1 MRAMNLFF
9 GWGLI
14 SFMLLGCYAEV
25 IIEDPVVVDPVPV
38 ETAGQILNSHELWYV
53 DVHRSNATGQI
64 PFMQMAFTLSFIGGS
79 LKANNN
85 LVGIGANGYG
95 YGISIGRY
103 DTFSEWVDMFHD
115 IDGFY
120 SFEVRRLNAHEIE
133 LYQPG
138 LGLSYVLVGYQRSN
152 FDYDMLFYDNLHYF
166 LQEYTAWERSYL
178 SPFGDANLFD
188 KEQFLQF
195 LPGGADGNFRSSKDQ
210 AGTPIGQVY
219 WDYQGIYWI
228 DPIASEPYVKHLTL
242 DYDYMGNEGFELYVI
257 NDNYI
262 ELLHMASGTVYGFSG
277 KGFIPLKNVKKGKI
291 RLSNSEILKQFKKM
305 SV

>member
-25 IIEDPVVVDPVPV
+25 IIEDPVIVDPVPV

-53 DVHRSNATGQI
+53 DVHRSNATGEI
-64 PFMQMAFTLSFIGGS
+64 PFMQMAFTLSFVGGN
-79 LKANNN
+79 LRANNN
-85 LVGIGANGYG
+85 LVGIGATGYG
-95 YGISIGRY
+95 YGISVGKY
-103 DTFSEWVDMFHD
+103 KTLGEWVDLTHD

-120 SFEVRRLNAHEIE
+120 SFEVIRLNAHEIE
-133 LYQPG
+133 LYHPG
-138 LGLSYVLVGYQRSN
+138 MGLSYVLVGYQRSN

-166 LQEYTAWERSYL
+166 LQEYTAWERTYI
-178 SPFGDANLFD
+178 SPYGTANLFD
-188 KEQFLQF
+188 KEGFLQF
-195 LPGGADGNFRSSKDQ
+195 LPGGGDGNFRSSKDPE
-210 AGTPIGQVY
+210 GTPISQVY
-219 WDYQGIYWI
+219 WDYEGIYWI
-228 DPIASEPYVKHLTL
+228 DGLAGEPYVKHLTL
-242 DYDYMGNEGFELYVI
+242 DYEQLGNEGFQLYVI

-262 ELLHMASGTVYGFSG
+262 ELLHLASGTVYGFSG
-277 KGFIPLKNVKKGKI
+277 RGFIPLKNVKKGKI